1 MLRLALVMILVLSCG
16 KLENGVNGERGLT
29 GSDGLNYYSYLT
41 RVNIQK
47 IVGDD
52 TPAEALIEES
62 TIYQLPSSIDVVVD
76 NSYPECRLKD
86 FQLVVRSMA
95 GEEVFTFQATE
106 DRYKM
111 KLKDGP
117 VNKII
122 DSPYLKVY
130 YKSLPEVDCG
140 EVVYRLHSGVTFD
153 VRVFKEIK
161 VEK

>member
-47 IVGDD
+47 IVGDN

-62 TIYQLPSSIDVVVD
+62 NIYQLPKSIEVIVD
-76 NSYPECRLKD
+76 NLYPECRLRD
-86 FQLVVRSMA
+86 FELAIESKA
-95 GEEVFTFQATE
+95 GVDTFIFQATE

-111 KLKDGP
+111 QLKSGP

-122 DSPYLKVY
+122 DSSYLRVY
-130 YKSLPEVDCG
+130 YKSVPEVDCG

-161 VEK
+161 VE

>member
-16 KLENGVNGERGLT
+16 KLENGEIGERGLT
-29 GSDGLNYYSYLT
+29 GKDGLNYYSYLT

-47 IVGDD
+47 IVGDN
-52 TPAEALIEES
+52 TLAEAVIEES
-62 TIYQLPSSIDVVVD
+62 NIYQLPKSIEVIVD
-76 NSYPECRLKD
+76 NLYPECKLKD
-86 FQLVVRSMA
+86 FQLIIESKA
-95 GEEVFTFQATE
+95 GVDVFIFQATE

-111 KLKDGP
+111 RLKEGP
-117 VNKII
+117 VNKIV

-130 YKSLPEVDCG
+130 YKSVPEVDCG

-161 VEK
+161 VD